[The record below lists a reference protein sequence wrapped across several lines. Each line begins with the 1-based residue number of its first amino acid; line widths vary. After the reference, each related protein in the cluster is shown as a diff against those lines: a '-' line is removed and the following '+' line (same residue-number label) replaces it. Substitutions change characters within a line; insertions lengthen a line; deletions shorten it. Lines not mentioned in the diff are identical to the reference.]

1 MSDPL
6 VAIRETPISIDEVVA
21 HVRHGGAGGI
31 CVFVGTVR
39 DASEGTSVVKLEY
52 EAYAAM
58 AVAEMTRV
66 AKQVAEQVAGV
77 RLALVHRIGS
87 LEVGEMAVACA
98 ASAPHREEAFRACR
112 MLIDLTKA
120 RVPIWKREH
129 QAGEKTRWVDWA
141 NVAAGGEAEPPR

>member
-1 MSDPL
+1 VKGPL

-21 HVRHGGAGGI
+21 HVRHRGAGGI

-39 DASEGTSVVKLEY
+39 DSSDGTPVVKLEY

-58 AVAEMTRV
+58 AIAEMTRV
-66 AKQVAEQVAGV
+66 AKQVAEEVAGV

-112 MLIDLTKA
+112 TLIDLTKA

-129 QAGEKTRWVDWA
+129 QAGEKTQWVDWM
-141 NVAAGGEAEPPR
+141 NVAAGGEAETP